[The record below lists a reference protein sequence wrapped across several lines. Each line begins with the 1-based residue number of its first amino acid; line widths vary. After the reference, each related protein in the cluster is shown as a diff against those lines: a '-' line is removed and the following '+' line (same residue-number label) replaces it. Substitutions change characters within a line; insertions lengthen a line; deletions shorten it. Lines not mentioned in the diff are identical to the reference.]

1 MVLVIKYFN
10 LFIWMIIQFVLSL
23 LLFLIPI
30 LRLNP
35 TQPKVWARYSD
46 IDNGYSQGDWWYL
59 VSFSVMALTLGLGH
73 ILLSARLFTKR
84 GKDFARLFLGISMM
98 IVLVAIHFV
107 ITLLGEG

>member
-1 MVLVIKYFN
+1 MKELAADFKAIFKKDRG
-10 LFIWMIIQFVLSL
+10 LFIWMILQFALS
-23 LLFLIPI
+23 
-30 LRLNP
+30 LNP

-59 VSFSVMALTLGLGH
+59 ISFSVMALTLGLGH
-73 ILLSARLFTKR
+73 ILLAARLFTKR